1 LAALATALYTYRE
14 VQATHDTLRVETLMA
29 LEAEGLIF
37 PDARANHSVRAAADR
52 QVVYRLMTKM
62 VLTRFPEPRRLA

>member
-1 LAALATALYTYRE
+1 MDAPEGGAAFSIWE
-14 VQATHDTLRVETLMA
+14 MS
-29 LEAEGLIF
+29 AEGLIF

-52 QVVYRLMTKM
+52 QVVYRFMTKM